1 MWCGQM
7 RKWLLSTKRGLPII
21 WLVVL
26 FMILL
31 FGNVIP
37 RHAALI
43 YLAVALLL
51 SFGGLSIAAIA
62 ISARGR
68 HYGRMLGQLFRNGL
82 MFALCAFSL
91 VSMLAFS
98 FKR

>member
-1 MWCGQM
+1 MK
-7 RKWLLSTKRGLPII
+7 KWLLNTKRGLPII

-43 YLAVALLL
+43 YLTVVLLL
-51 SFGGLSIAAIA
+51 LFGGLSIVAVA

-68 HYGRMLGQLFRNGL
+68 HYGRMLVQLLLNGF
-82 MFALCAFSL
+82 MFMLCVFSL
-91 VSMLAFS
+91 MSMLAFS
-98 FKR
+98 FDR